1 MSSIA
6 AFRRP
11 QQNADKRSTVM
22 GGRASGEHSSPKA
35 STSAPLDRSQ
45 TLATAQVQQP
55 ASAAVSLPNQASMK
69 QYGGQAGQPHQANRQ
84 RAQVAP
90 LASLD
95 CSITEPILD
104 GSPGSRSADTP
115 TLSGYFDCDQLSDM
129 VDDSLFEIT
138 TAGCL
143 SASVFKNSSNS
154 NSSKT
159 GNSVV
164 INKVSKDS
172 AAAEVDADAD
182 SESGSKTPTNEDNLI
197 SYRDNNT
204 LSESKKK
211 PDCQKEGDSKAQMTL
226 LTNYQKPHHIENRH
240 RHQAVPS
247 SSDSPAAGVVNGH
260 RQRSK
265 SARFNSGNNVA
276 RCEPLADSDGVKT
289 TPPAAEPLHRVR
301 RKTRSNPDVRADKE
315 SENLCSICRQSGEP
329 SSSASKKGK
338 KKRFTFSLFNLFTSN
353 TSAGT
358 SDNQSAVKREE
369 ICRHHSNPGKQST
382 AGAGQR
388 GAQQSSS
395 NGDQVRH
402 ASANRRGHRH
412 RFFESST
419 NSASSGIGTQIKSR
433 DSIKLT
439 NQRKRRNNAVR
450 LSTSYNDFHDEPTEL
465 LLDFSGQP
473 IASGTTLSPPGAEK
487 PAGSELRS
495 SQSSNNIRFRE
506 GSIINGSGSSDG
518 SLSANRLQ
526 QRQTKSVKF
535 TTPDRVMIL
544 PTSLNKSS
552 GCCSNLPP
560 PADRLP
566 SAPII
571 KRPVPKASS
580 YSQTESNKGLLE
592 LLAKY
597 EGNTEL
603 IMEINEK
610 LKLTETIASPIST
623 LDQVVSPTDENPREL
638 TLDELGQSQTQLGG
652 VQTCCEPVN
661 FVKQN
666 SSEAEEAGFSIDWV
680 AKQRALV

>member
-6 AFRRP
+6 AFR
-11 QQNADKRSTVM
+11 QNADKGSTMM
-22 GGRASGEHSSPKA
+22 GGRASGQHSSPKP
-35 STSAPLDRSQ
+35 STSAPPLDTSQ
-45 TLATAQVQQP
+45 TVATTQVQQP
-55 ASAAVSLPNQASMK
+55 PAAVSLPNQASMR
-69 QYGGQAGQPHQANRQ
+69 QYAGQVHQANRQ

-95 CSITEPILD
+95 CSITEPILG
-104 GSPGSRSADTP
+104 GSPSSRSADTP

-143 SASVFKNSSNS
+143 SASVFKNSSCS
-154 NSSKT
+154 INSSKT
-159 GNSVV
+159 ESSV
-164 INKVSKDS
+164 IHQVSKEKPSGDHPTNK
-172 AAAEVDADAD
+172 VDADD
-182 SESGSKTPTNEDNLI
+182 SESGSKTPTNEDNDQ
-197 SYRDNNT
+197 SYRDNNSNT
-204 LSESKKK
+204 PSEGEKK

-226 LTNYQKPHHIENRH
+226 LTNYQKPHHIIENRH
-240 RHQAVPS
+240 RHQVVPS

-265 SARFNSGNNVA
+265 SARFSSGNNVA
-276 RCEPLADSDGVKT
+276 RGEPLADSDGVKT
-289 TPPAAEPLHRVR
+289 TPPAGEPPHRVR
-301 RKTRSNPDVRADKE
+301 RKTRSNPDFRADKE
-315 SENLCSICRQSGEP
+315 GDHVCSVCRQSVGE
-329 SSSASKKGK
+329 SSSAKKAK

-353 TSAGT
+353 TSAST
-358 SDNQSAVKREE
+358 SDNQSAVKRDE
-369 ICRHHSNPGKQST
+369 ICRHHSNPGKQT
-382 AGAGQR
+382 TGCAAQR
-388 GAQQSSS
+388 GSQQSSS
-395 NGDQVRH
+395 NGGAYGDQARH
-402 ASANRRGHRH
+402 VSRRGHRH

-419 NSASSGIGTQIKSR
+419 TGASSGIGTQIKSR

-439 NQRKRRNNAVR
+439 NQRKRRNNAVK

-473 IASGTTLSPPGAEK
+473 IASGSSALSPLDK
-487 PAGSELRS
+487 PAGCELRS
-495 SQSSNNIRFRE
+495 SQSSNNIRLRE

-518 SLSANRLQ
+518 SLSANRVQ

-560 PADRLP
+560 PADRQP

-580 YSQTESNKGLLE
+580 YSQTESNKGLVE

-623 LDQVVSPTDENPREL
+623 LDQVVTPTDENLRDS
-638 TLDELGQSQTQLGG
+638 TIDELGQSQTQLGG

-661 FVKQN
+661 
-666 SSEAEEAGFSIDWV
+666 SSEAEEAGFSIDWI